1 MHLKHAVL
9 VAAIL
14 SLGSLNA
21 VRAADEKKEEAK
33 KVVKKEDRFYPRGP
47 EIEKLKTELGL
58 TDDQIAKIKAAV
70 AAVDKKNEELSSVAA
85 VKEAE
90 EAVKKAKE
98 ALKAAEDKQ
107 KAASDN
113 FDLLDEHKKA
123 IYNNLPDDK
132 KEKAQDLI
140 HYKPKTEKKAE
151 KKEEK
156 KAEKKEEKK

>member
-1 MHLKHAVL
+1 MPLKHMFL
-9 VAAIL
+9 AIAFFSL
-14 SLGSLNA
+14 STFSQ
-21 VRAADEKKEEAK
+21 VRAAEEKKEETK
-33 KVVKKEDRFYPRGP
+33 KVVVKKDERFYPRGP
-47 EIEKLKTELGL
+47 EVDKVKTELGL

-70 AAVDKKNEELSSVAA
+70 AEVDKKSAA
-85 VKEAE
+85 VNAQAAVQEAE

-98 ALKAAEDKQ
+98 ALKAAEEKE

-113 FDLLDEHKKA
+113 FDLLEEHKKA

-140 HYKPKTEKKAE
+140 HYKPKVEKKTAE

-156 KAEKKEEKK
+156 K

>member
-1 MHLKHAVL
+1 MPLKHVFL
-9 VAAIL
+9 IAAFL
-14 SLGSLNA
+14 SLNA
-21 VRAADEKKEEAK
+21 LTVVRAADEKKDEAK
-33 KVVKKEDRFYPRGP
+33 KVAVKKEDRFYARGP
-47 EIEKLKTELGL
+47 EIEKLKTELSL

-70 AAVDKKNEELSSVAA
+70 AEVDKKSAEVSAQAA

-98 ALKAAEDKQ
+98 ALKAAEEKE

-113 FDLLDEHKKA
+113 FDLLEEHKKA

-140 HYKPKTEKKAE
+140 HYKPKVEKKTVVKTE

-156 KAEKKEEKK
+156 K